1 MICITGRCIIP
12 ATLILNFV
20 KDVAIGAGAQAF
32 GMDGPIQSLLF
43 ENIKFLPM
51 TELKLN
57 TEVKISISI
66 ELANG
71 KFKVCEGTKV
81 IASGS
86 VKCIKDSNPMRDVQT
101 FYNKKDLPI
110 LNSRDV
116 YKEFR
121 LRGYNF
127 ADQFKSIK
135 NARMDGCYGQIK
147 CSNNNNLTTVMDA
160 MIQLIVLSKDTRLL
174 HVPQEIRRIRINI
187 NDHLNCFNNTNDRID
202 GQKLFDAYYSNE
214 LSTIVCG
221 GIEMSGVT
229 FIPVERIKPDGLE
242 VLQTYQF
249 VPLIDA
255 VALDFNDAASICIE
269 LALEKIQKE
278 HVTLIEVLSGDSKP
292 SIECLYEVFR
302 KMPLIFA
309 NLTLLTEDNNISLIN
324 NKSIKCEYSSLEKH
338 SEYTFIVLNKCM
350 ENDKLVEMAKHSLS
364 NDGFLIFIDDKHSN
378 AKTPPGF
385 TLISQIK
392 STEVTFTLMQLTPT
406 KYKNDDFKIIQ
417 IDSDDEHFNWLQKLQ
432 ETNALDN
439 VLLVAQND
447 KTPGVLGLINC
458 LRLEPDTNH
467 LRCVIIEDERA
478 SSFDTNYPLYKRQ
491 LDLQLPIN
499 VYRNGKWGTYRH
511 LELKQTTVQCES
523 EKRMTVNVE
532 QVDDLRSLHWVPV
545 NELRPSNEIVKV
557 QFAAL
562 NFCDRLIASGSLPNH
577 TIIKNRLDEHRS
589 LLGFECAGITENG
602 KRVMCISLGGGSLST
617 HLNCEN
623 ADIILEIPNGMSLRD
638 AATIPFSYFTVYC
651 SFFIRDSIKPGQSIL
666 INAAC
671 NGVGLAAIHVALAY
685 GLNVFAAVPTQ
696 QKKEFFLNNF
706 PKLKGKD

>member
-214 LSTIVCG
+214 LSTIV
-221 GIEMSGVT
+221 
-229 FIPVERIKPDGLE
+229 
-242 VLQTYQF
+242 
-249 VPLIDA
+249 
-255 VALDFNDAASICIE
+255 
-269 LALEKIQKE
+269 
-278 HVTLIEVLSGDSKP
+278 
-292 SIECLYEVFR
+292 
-302 KMPLIFA
+302 
-309 NLTLLTEDNNISLIN
+309 
-324 NKSIKCEYSSLEKH
+324 
-338 SEYTFIVLNKCM
+338 
-350 ENDKLVEMAKHSLS
+350 
-364 NDGFLIFIDDKHSN
+364 
-378 AKTPPGF
+378 
-385 TLISQIK
+385 
-392 STEVTFTLMQLTPT
+392 
-406 KYKNDDFKIIQ
+406 
-417 IDSDDEHFNWLQKLQ
+417 
-432 ETNALDN
+432 
-439 VLLVAQND
+439 
-447 KTPGVLGLINC
+447 
-458 LRLEPDTNH
+458 
-467 LRCVIIEDERA
+467 
-478 SSFDTNYPLYKRQ
+478 
-491 LDLQLPIN
+491 
-499 VYRNGKWGTYRH
+499 
-511 LELKQTTVQCES
+511 
-523 EKRMTVNVE
+523 
-532 QVDDLRSLHWVPV
+532 
-545 NELRPSNEIVKV
+545 
-557 QFAAL
+557 
-562 NFCDRLIASGSLPNH
+562 
-577 TIIKNRLDEHRS
+577 
-589 LLGFECAGITENG
+589 
-602 KRVMCISLGGGSLST
+602 
-617 HLNCEN
+617 
-623 ADIILEIPNGMSLRD
+623 
-638 AATIPFSYFTVYC
+638 
-651 SFFIRDSIKPGQSIL
+651 
-666 INAAC
+666 
-671 NGVGLAAIHVALAY
+671 
-685 GLNVFAAVPTQ
+685 
-696 QKKEFFLNNF
+696 
-706 PKLKGKD
+706 